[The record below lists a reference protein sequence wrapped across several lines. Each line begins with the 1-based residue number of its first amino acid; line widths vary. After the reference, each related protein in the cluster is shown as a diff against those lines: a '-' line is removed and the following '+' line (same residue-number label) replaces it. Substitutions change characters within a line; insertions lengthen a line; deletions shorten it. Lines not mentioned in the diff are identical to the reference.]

1 MKKIFYLLF
10 TIIINVIYAGIFS
23 PQVHAQ
29 QDSSAVADS
38 LLLLEI
44 QQQMQE
50 SEASQSSSQT
60 TKSKPQ
66 MSSVRA
72 TSANT
77 NPKISVIGDFRSMY
91 TSEGDRNFD
100 AFVHG
105 VEINLSSFIDPY
117 ARADFI
123 PVFEGEH
130 GELKAKIEEAY
141 LTTLSLPYSLQLKV
155 GKFRQTF
162 GKINRVHQHALPV
175 INAPIAFQNF
185 MGEALN
191 DQGFSLSWLIP
202 NPHFYQE
209 LVVELTRGPEEHPVF
224 TTSTRNIPLKLTHL
238 KNFWDLTDN
247 ATLEFGMSAAFGAN
261 QFGHTSKLGGLN
273 LTYKWK
279 PIRYNRYKSF
289 EIQSELFVSDQD
301 LGAGTDDIRSW
312 GMYTWLQY
320 QLGQR
325 WFLAGVYSYSE
336 LPTDNTFTEESL
348 SATVGWYATEFQK
361 IEFGPQILSDNG
373 LFNAPVFSG
382 FLRWIFVI
390 GSHGAHQY

>member
-1 MKKIFYLLF
+1 MKKILYLVIA
-10 TIIINVIYAGIFS
+10 TSINVAFAGFFS
-23 PQVHAQ
+23 PFLYAQ

-44 QQQMQE
+44 QQQMQDAE
-50 SEASQSSSQT
+50 TSQPSSQAVI
-60 TKSKPQ
+60 SQPQ
-66 MSSVRA
+66 MGSVRA

-77 NPKISVIGDFRSMY
+77 NPRISVIGDFRSLY

-100 AFVHG
+100 TFVHG
-105 VEINLSSFIDPY
+105 VELNLSSVIDPY
-117 ARADFI
+117 ARADFY

-130 GELKAKIEEAY
+130 GDLKAEIEEAY
-141 LTTLSLPYSLQLKV
+141 LTSLSLPYNLQLKV

-175 INAPIAFQNF
+175 INTPIAFENF

-202 NPHFYQE
+202 NPRFYQE
-209 LVVELTRGPEEHPVF
+209 LVVELTRGPEEHPIF
-224 TTSTRNIPLKLTHL
+224 TTSDRNIPLKLAHL

-247 ATLEFGMSAAFGAN
+247 ATLELGLSAAFGAN
-261 QFGHTSKLGGLN
+261 KFGHTSKLGGLN
-273 LTYKWK
+273 VTYKWK

-289 EIQSELFVSDQD
+289 EIQSEFFVSDQD
-301 LGAGTDDIRSW
+301 LGAISDDIRSW
-312 GMYTWLQY
+312 GMYTWMEY
-320 QLGQR
+320 QLSQR
-325 WFLAGVYSYSE
+325 WFMTGVYSYSE
-336 LPTDNTFTEESL
+336 LPTDNTISEESL
-348 SATVGWYATEFQK
+348 SATLGWYATEFQK
-361 IEFGPQILSDNG
+361 IEVGPRLLSDNG

-382 FLRWIFVI
+382 FLRWIFII